1 MQVSD
6 QISKK
11 TIFIVFFFMT
21 RPRNLSEKKAGSAS
35 IVECTARK
43 GEVLVRQGHGDKVTT
58 KTFTYDK
65 VYGPQASQVDV
76 YKGVVEP
83 LIDEVLMGYNCTVF
97 A

>member
-1 MQVSD
+1 MSTD
-6 QISKK
+6 KS
-11 TIFIVFFFMT
+11 
-21 RPRNLSEKKAGSAS
+21 RPRNLLEKKAGSAS
-35 IVECTARK
+35 IVECTTRK
-43 GEVLVRQGHGDKVTT
+43 GEVLVKQGHGEKVTT

-76 YKGVVEP
+76 YMGVVEP